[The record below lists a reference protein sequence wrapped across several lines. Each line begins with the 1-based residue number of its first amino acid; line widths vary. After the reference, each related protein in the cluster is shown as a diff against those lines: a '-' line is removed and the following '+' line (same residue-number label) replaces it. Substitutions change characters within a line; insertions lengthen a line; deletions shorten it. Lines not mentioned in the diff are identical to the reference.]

1 MLDAIFCPEWQ
12 YRYYSFNC
20 SWATG
25 AQMASMRDGCGDD
38 WFLLF
43 DSVGAAL
50 KGFCHELAEDK
61 SFGAKIQAQVPGEFS
76 EFLNEPAFSMQ
87 DATFCFWR
95 KTYDSVWGKVE
106 GSLLKDGSDE
116 LLAPLVAG
124 PDGYVAWAED
134 YFEVPVSLQAVC
146 AVFEHVPLTDEIIH
160 TLNPDAELAFVYGE
174 ALEIGY
180 PRCMKYP

>member
-1 MLDAIFCPEWQ
+1 MLDAILCPEWQ

-20 SWATG
+20 GWATG

-50 KGFCHELAEDK
+50 KGFAHELAEDK
-61 SFGAKIQAQVPGEFS
+61 SFGAKIRAQVPGEFS
-76 EFLNEPAFSMQ
+76 EFLNEPAFSMH

-95 KTYDSVWGKVE
+95 KADDSVWGKVE
-106 GSLLKDGSDE
+106 GSLIEDGSDE
-116 LLAPLVAG
+116 LLASLVAG

-134 YFEVPVSLQAVC
+134 YFEVPVSRQAVC
-146 AVFEHVPLTDEIIH
+146 AVFEHAPLTDEIIH

-174 ALEIGY
+174 AAEIGY
-180 PRCMKYP
+180 PRQMK